1 MLDGTAPVF
10 ALLHRPE
17 AADPHALEVLLGETT
32 TCATIA
38 DLPLSEEPAA
48 GPAGRHE
55 LLALV
60 PYRQLAE
67 RGFDVH
73 DDGTPLVALRVAEQ
87 QTLPLSAALA
97 RLPNE
102 PVKVDRGG
110 FDLDDEEY
118 ARIVRRV
125 VDEEIGGG
133 EGANFVIK
141 RSFTAWLPGFSAVG
155 ALSFFRRLL
164 ERETGAYWT
173 FLVHTGDRVLLGAT
187 PERHVSVRDGTAVMN
202 PISGTYRYPP
212 GGPTLDGVL
221 SFLTDR
227 KETDELYMVVDE
239 ELKMMAR
246 ICRAGGRLS
255 GPYLKEMARLAH
267 TEYVIRG
274 RTDRD
279 VREVLRE
286 TMFAPTVTG
295 SPLENAAR
303 VISRHEPS
311 GRGYYSGVAALVGRD
326 AAGARTLDS
335 SILIRTADV
344 SADDRGALGERGVRP
359 QGAHGVPYVVAG
371 DVRRAAEGAGPVR
384 QGNNPL
390 PLFFGHRTF
399 PENRKHLIRMRP
411 RGIDDGK
418 RVDAVV
424 EILGDL
430 LARFLAAYVKNVVP
444 DLERHPEVMAKTLQ
458 RLLADVV
465 GVRLEGAHEGGRADQ
480 PSRLAGD
487 RRQVVVL
494 AAQRVVELAGLQH
507 LAHAHVGERAG
518 HDRRGVDGGG
528 RLHAAGQQVVAR
540 QQGKCVTV
548 LGVRGGPAAAGAGV
562 VDQVVVVERGD
573 VQCLDHRRRVHDP
586 LRCVGRVLLQ
596 QVGGEQDQGGPQQ
609 AAGLRHRVLDGPGD
623 PAVRRRDQR
632 VESFPDACQVAFQA
646 FLDKRE
652 RFV

>member
-1 MLDGTAPVF
+1 MTDLDRATTVRRPAADPLGRVLDGTAPVF

-32 TCATIA
+32 TCATLA

-212 GGPTLDGVL
+212 GG
-221 SFLTDR
+221 
-227 KETDELYMVVDE
+227 
-239 ELKMMAR
+239 
-246 ICRAGGRLS
+246 
-255 GPYLKEMARLAH
+255 
-267 TEYVIRG
+267 
-274 RTDRD
+274 
-279 VREVLRE
+279 
-286 TMFAPTVTG
+286 
-295 SPLENAAR
+295 
-303 VISRHEPS
+303 
-311 GRGYYSGVAALVGRD
+311 
-326 AAGARTLDS
+326 
-335 SILIRTADV
+335 
-344 SADDRGALGERGVRP
+344 
-359 QGAHGVPYVVAG
+359 
-371 DVRRAAEGAGPVR
+371 
-384 QGNNPL
+384 
-390 PLFFGHRTF
+390 
-399 PENRKHLIRMRP
+399 
-411 RGIDDGK
+411 
-418 RVDAVV
+418 
-424 EILGDL
+424 
-430 LARFLAAYVKNVVP
+430 
-444 DLERHPEVMAKTLQ
+444 
-458 RLLADVV
+458 
-465 GVRLEGAHEGGRADQ
+465 
-480 PSRLAGD
+480 
-487 RRQVVVL
+487 
-494 AAQRVVELAGLQH
+494 
-507 LAHAHVGERAG
+507 
-518 HDRRGVDGGG
+518 
-528 RLHAAGQQVVAR
+528 
-540 QQGKCVTV
+540 
-548 LGVRGGPAAAGAGV
+548 
-562 VDQVVVVERGD
+562 
-573 VQCLDHRRRVHDP
+573 
-586 LRCVGRVLLQ
+586 
-596 QVGGEQDQGGPQQ
+596 
-609 AAGLRHRVLDGPGD
+609 
-623 PAVRRRDQR
+623 
-632 VESFPDACQVAFQA
+632 
-646 FLDKRE
+646 
-652 RFV
+652 